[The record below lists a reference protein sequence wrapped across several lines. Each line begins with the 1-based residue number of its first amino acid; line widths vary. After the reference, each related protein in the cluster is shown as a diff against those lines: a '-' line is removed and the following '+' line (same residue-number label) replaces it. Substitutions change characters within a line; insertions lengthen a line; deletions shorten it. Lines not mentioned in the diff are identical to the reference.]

1 MYQIGEQVL
10 YGIHGLCTVT
20 GTEERT
26 VDRKKVVYYV
36 LEPAE
41 QVGARFYVPMHNP
54 AALSKIRRM
63 ISREA
68 LDELLRSDE
77 VRADAW
83 IADENSRKQ
92 RYRELIGSGD
102 LTELIRM
109 VHALHLHRE
118 RQQEAGKKIHMCDE
132 NFLRDAEKMLSGE
145 FSVVLQMDAA
155 EVGSYIHDMMMG

>member
-10 YGIHGLCTVT
+10 YGIHGLCTIT

-41 QVGARFYVPMHNP
+41 QVGSKFYVPMHNP
-54 AALSKIRRM
+54 VAVSKMRRM
-63 ISREA
+63 ITKEA
-68 LDELLRSDE
+68 LETLLRSED

-83 IADENSRKQ
+83 IPDENARKQ

-102 LTELIRM
+102 RTELIRM
-109 VHALHLHRE
+109 VHALHLHRL
-118 RQQEAGKKIHMCDE
+118 RQTEAGKRIHMCDE

-145 FSVVLQMDAA
+145 FSAVLQMQPA
-155 EVGSYIHDMMMG
+155 EVADYIESIMMQ